1 MTDPKPTINRTLPP
15 EALEE
20 WLAALTAELGL
31 DPALVPIG
39 AILDIARDVAYGV
52 ARPAAPLSTFLVGLA
67 AAQRAVAGED
77 PAAALA
83 DAGRRTSDLAGRWAD
98 RSPAEE
104 ADVAPAASAQAA
116 SVALSTQAETAP

>member
-1 MTDPKPTINRTLPP
+1 MTDPKPAINRTLPP

-52 ARPAAPLSTFLVGLA
+52 ARPAAPLSTYLVGLA
-67 AAQRAVAGED
+67 AAQRAGAGED
-77 PAAALA
+77 PTAALA
-83 DAGRRTSDLAGRWAD
+83 DAARRTSDLAGRWAD
-98 RSPAEE
+98 RSPSE
-104 ADVAPAASAQAA
+104 AP
-116 SVALSTQAETAP
+116 AETAP